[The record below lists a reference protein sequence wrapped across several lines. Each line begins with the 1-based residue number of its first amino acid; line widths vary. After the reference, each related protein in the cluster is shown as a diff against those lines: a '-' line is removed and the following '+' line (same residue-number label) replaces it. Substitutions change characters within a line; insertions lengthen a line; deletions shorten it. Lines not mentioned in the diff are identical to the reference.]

1 MKRRD
6 YPINMDG
13 IEYVSTVYETLKQK
27 DILDVLDEMLENA
40 EEYGLSYIFSDSSFF
55 IEYKNGETY
64 DVLESGEYGTYK
76 KKGIKGILYVNA
88 EDTWVYGNYTV
99 NEYGNVSL
107 A

>member
-40 EEYGLSYIFSDSSFF
+40 KEYGLSYIFSDSSFF

-64 DVLESGEYGTYK
+64 DVLESGEYGDFE
-76 KKGIKGILYVNA
+76 VN
-88 EDTWVYGNYTV
+88 D
-99 NEYGNVSL
+99 YGNVSFL
-107 A
+107 G